1 MGFLSLLAA
10 LVLEQVRPLSRHSR
24 VDDAFGRLRDLAL
37 ARCRGDGFESRGA
50 WLLAVLG
57 SGAAALVVHDL
68 LYSLWMPLAFAFDA
82 ALLYFF
88 IGFRR
93 QEESFADVERALAN
107 DDIEGA
113 ARRLSA
119 WSGVDRSGA
128 GAGELARLTVEHA
141 VLGAH
146 RGIFG
151 VIFWF
156 VLMPGPMGAV
166 MYRVACDLA
175 QSPEAS
181 PFVRRA
187 FGWLDWFPAH
197 MTALACSVIG
207 NFEEAI
213 ASWRT
218 QAPLWPERSA
228 GVVLAA
234 AGGALGLRLGM
245 PAHEN
250 GVVVDRPEL
259 GQGSAVD
266 VENMPRAARLIWRV
280 LVLLVLVLAL
290 LAVAGRV
297 GG

>member
-10 LVLEQVRPLSRHSR
+10 LVLEQFRPLSRHSR
-24 VDDAFGRLRDLAL
+24 VDDAFGGIRDLA
-37 ARCRGDGFESRGA
+37 ASRCRGDGFACRAA

-57 SGAAALVVHDL
+57 SGFAVLIIHGL
-68 LYSLWMPLAFAFDA
+68 LYSLWAPLAFAFDA
-82 ALLYFF
+82 ALLYFL

-93 QEESFADVERALAN
+93 EEESFADVERALAN
-107 DDIEGA
+107 DDVEGA

-128 GAGELARLTVEHA
+128 GAEELARLTVEHA

-175 QSPEAS
+175 QSPGAS

-187 FGWLDWFPAH
+187 FGWIDWLPAH
-197 MTALACSVIG
+197 ATALACSVIG
-207 NFEEAI
+207 NFEEAV

-218 QAPLWPERSA
+218 QAPLWSDRGA

-234 AGGALGLRLGM
+234 AAGALGMRLGM

-250 GVVVDRPEL
+250 GEVVDRPEL
-259 GQGSAVD
+259 GHGSVVD
-266 VENMPRAARLIWRV
+266 VENMPRAARLVWRV

-290 LAVAGRV
+290 LAIAGRV